1 MSRIEKALE
10 NAIRR
15 RDPSSDSE
23 AMPGHDPAVQPLK
36 PSNPNIIGA
45 TAEHAPIAEEYKKL
59 KSMILHMT
67 KRKENHNTIMV
78 TSADSGEGKSLT
90 AINLAIVL
98 AQEYNHTALLV
109 DADFRRPSL
118 HGYLGLQPDFG
129 LTDCLIDDIDVSRAL
144 VKAGTPRLSF
154 LAAGRTAS
162 NPAEL
167 LSSDKMRNL
176 VQEIKGRYRDR
187 YIIIDTPPVL
197 AFAET
202 HAMSSYVDGIL
213 FVVKEGAAS
222 SSVLAALDI
231 LQGGKVL
238 GIIYNNVRAEI
249 KGGRYSRYYRY
260 YYDQGRNKT
269 EATKV

>member
-10 NAIRR
+10 NAIRKR
-15 RDPSSDSE
+15 EPSADSE
-23 AMPGHDPAVQPLK
+23 ALPDHDPAVQPLK
-36 PSNPNIIGA
+36 PSNPNIIGFDDY
-45 TAEHAPIAEEYKKL
+45 APIAEEYKKL
-59 KSMILHMT
+59 RSMILHMT

-78 TSADSGEGKSLT
+78 TSADSGAGKSLT

-98 AQEYNHTALLV
+98 AQEYNHTVLLI

-118 HGYLGLQPDFG
+118 HGYLGLQPALG
-129 LTDCLIDDIDVSRAL
+129 LTDCLVDDIDVSRAL
-144 VKAGTPRLSF
+144 IKAGTPRLSF

-176 VQEIKGRYRDR
+176 VHEIKGRYRDR
-187 YIIIDTPPVL
+187 YIIIDTSPVL
-197 AFAET
+197 AFAEA
-202 HAMSSYVDGIL
+202 HAMSTYVDGIL

-238 GIIYNNVRAEI
+238 GIVYNNVRAES
-249 KGGRYSRYYRY
+249 KSGRYSHYYHY
-260 YYDQGRNKT
+260 YYNQRRNEM
-269 EATKV
+269 EATKE

>member
-15 RDPSSDSE
+15 REPSADSD
-23 AMPGHDPAVQPLK
+23 ALPDNDPAVQPLK
-36 PSNPNIIGA
+36 PSNPNIIGFDD
-45 TAEHAPIAEEYKKL
+45 HAPIAEEYKKL
-59 KSMILHMT
+59 RSMILHMT

-98 AQEYNHTALLV
+98 AQEYNHTVLLI
-109 DADFRRPSL
+109 DADLRRPSL
-118 HGYLGLQPDFG
+118 HGYLGLQPAPG
-129 LTDCLIDDIDVSRAL
+129 LTDCLVDGIDVSRAL
-144 VKAGTPRLSF
+144 IKAGTPRLSF
-154 LAAGRTAS
+154 LAAGKPAS

-167 LSSDKMRNL
+167 LSSNKMRSL
-176 VQEIKGRYRDR
+176 VHEIKGRYRDR
-187 YIIIDTPPVL
+187 YVIIDTPPVL

-213 FVVKEGAAS
+213 FVVKEGSSS
-222 SSVLAALDI
+222 SSVLAALDL

-238 GIIYNNVRAEI
+238 GIVYNNVSAER
-249 KGGRYSRYYRY
+249 KGGRYSHYYHY
-260 YYDQGRNKT
+260 YYNQQRN
-269 EATKV
+269 EAETTKE